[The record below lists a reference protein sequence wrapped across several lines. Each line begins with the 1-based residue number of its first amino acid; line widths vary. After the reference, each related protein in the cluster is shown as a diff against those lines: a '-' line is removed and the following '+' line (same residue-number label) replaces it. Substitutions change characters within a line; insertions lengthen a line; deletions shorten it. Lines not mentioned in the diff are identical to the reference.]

1 MEKLWNT
8 NYLRV
13 MTVNFMMY
21 FAFYL
26 LTPLLPIYLSEQF
39 HAPGG
44 MIGVVL
50 SGYVV
55 AEIVARLFSG
65 FIVDSFDRRTVLLW
79 SVALFAAFFAGY
91 PIAST
96 LLMFAIVRTLH
107 GLPFGVVTVA
117 NSTAAIDVLPSSRRN
132 EGLGFYGLSN
142 NLATAIAPTVGLLIY
157 SWQANYTLLFLLA
170 MVTAGIGLLINS
182 TLRLRPRETVRN
194 KQPLSLDRF
203 LLLKGWSEGVAMTC
217 YSFSYGV
224 ISTYL
229 AIYGKEELGITTG
242 TGLFFALLSAGL
254 IMSRLVG
261 ARTLRQGHVTENA
274 SHGVLISMLGYLL
287 FAAVHNP
294 IGYYGAALI
303 IGLGNGHMFPA
314 FQTMFINLAP
324 NSLRGTANGTL
335 LTAWEL
341 GVGLGI
347 IIGGVVTEHLSY
359 HAAFWIAW
367 VVNALG
373 VAFYFLYVKGHFNT
387 NKLR

>member
-142 NLATAIAPTVGLLIY
+142 NLSMAIAPSAGVYIYKYVSNFAVLFWLSFAIAVAAMTVAATVKL
-157 SWQANYTLLFLLA
+157 
-170 MVTAGIGLLINS
+170 
-182 TLRLRPRETVRN
+182 PKREKVASKR
-194 KQPLSLDRF
+194 PLSLDRF
-203 LLLKGWSEGVAMTC
+203 FLTRAWLMSINIAMFAFSWGLL
-217 YSFSYGV
+217 
-224 ISTYL
+224 STYV
-229 AIYGKEELGITTG
+229 A
-242 TGLFFALLSAGL
+242 LSAGL
-254 IMSRLVG
+254 MASRFQG
-261 ARTLRQGHVTENA
+261 AGALRKGRLTHNA
-274 SHGVLISMLGYLL
+274 AEGMCISLLAYLIFVAFRSPVAYYTSALL
-287 FAAVHNP
+287 
-294 IGYYGAALI
+294 L
-303 IGLGNGHMFPA
+303 GLGNGHMYPA
-314 FQTMFINLAP
+314 FLNMFVATARHNQ
-324 NSLRGTANGTL
+324 RGTANSSIL
-335 LTAWEL
+335 VSW
-341 GVGLGI
+341 GVGMGI
-347 IIGGVVTEHLSY
+347 GIFCGGWVSDLWGY
-359 HAAFWIAW
+359 NAAFWMNFF
-367 VVNALG
+367 VNAAG
-373 VAFYFLYVKGHFNT
+373 VVLFFLCTRSFF
-387 NKLR
+387 LRRRLE